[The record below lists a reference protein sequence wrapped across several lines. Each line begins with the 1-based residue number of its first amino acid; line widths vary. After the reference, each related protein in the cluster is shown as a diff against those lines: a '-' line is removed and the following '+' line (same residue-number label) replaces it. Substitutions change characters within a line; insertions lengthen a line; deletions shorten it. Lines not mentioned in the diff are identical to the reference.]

1 MTMSP
6 SGANEDRNPAESIRR
21 TAQASEKATRATADE
36 ATRMADRT
44 TRATADEAARMAE
57 AAVGAGN
64 RVVQSGTEMLQRN
77 TETLQRTI
85 ESGAKLAARMTERSA
100 DQFGRAMGFSGEE
113 AQKAAHRSTGNLEAI
128 VQSTTIVTEI
138 TQRLCGEWVDF
149 ARQRMERDFDRIDT
163 LMKSRTPQDFVA
175 LQSDLMRDNVE
186 SFLTYA
192 RRIGEQ
198 SMRAVDEAQKRF
210 VDMAEGRR
218 VA

>member
-1 MTMSP
+1 MTMSH
-6 SGANEDRNPAESIRR
+6 SGDMNENRNSTESMRR
-21 TAQASEKATRATADE
+21 TAQASEKAARTTADE
-36 ATRMADRT
+36 T
-44 TRATADEAARMAE
+44 TRMAE

-64 RVVQSGTEMLQRN
+64 RAVQTGTEMLQRN
-77 TETLQRTI
+77 AETLQHTI
-85 ESGAKLAARMTERSA
+85 QSGAKLAARMTERSA

-113 AQKAAHRSTGNLEAI
+113 AQKAAHRSTGNIEAI
-128 VQSTTIVTEI
+128 MHSSTVVSEI

-186 SFLTYA
+186 SFLGYV

-198 SMRAVDEAQKRF
+198 SLRVVDEAKKGF
-210 VDMAEGRR
+210 EGRR